1 MRTFSRSVALA
12 LLAPA
17 AAWAQVDTSDWI
29 CEYCPFEEGYRA
41 DYEAGGSYVNE
52 DASRFGNAT
61 GYDEKGGYVNL
72 DGEGSY
78 AKDGRQMRWY
88 AEDLGLS
95 SRVLHIEG
103 GRQGTFGLDLTYSE
117 LPYRLFDTSR
127 TVFTNDGDNLNLPSG
142 WVRAPTTGGMTQLG
156 SSLNGRPIETDR
168 QILEVGG
175 NYMPTNAFTVFA
187 DYRRQ
192 QRDGVAIDS
201 GSTFTQGVYLP
212 RPIDDYTDEMNV
224 GAGYE
229 SGAFNVQLAW
239 YASFYR
245 NDVGSLT
252 WDNPF
257 TGFAGADQGR
267 TAVAPDN
274 DFTQISLSGGYF
286 AEMLDTTIVFSAAVG
301 QGEQTATLLPYTINP
316 LLSPPS
322 LPVTALDGKVD
333 TSNYAFTVTSR
344 PFDKARVKLSYR
356 FDERDNKTPISTWE
370 RVITDALTSGDPET
384 NVPYSFERSRL
395 NLSASYRLFDSLLLS
410 AGYDRGETD
419 RDMQEVAE
427 QTEETG
433 WGKLRWRPNGYVD
446 IAIRGG
452 TSRRDIDR
460 YYEAFAAT
468 LGQNPLMRKYNLA
481 YRYREFGEVTV
492 SGSLPNAPVS
502 AGITWLMADD
512 SYSQSELG
520 MTDSTEDR
528 YTIDLSWAVS
538 ETSSIYVS
546 AGSELL
552 KAGQLGSETFSA
564 PNWNADHED
573 DFTHYGA
580 GFRILDIGDK
590 GSVEVDYT
598 RSTGE
603 TDIAVTRFGETP
615 SILPTLESVM
625 DMFRL
630 NVAYAFSDRLD
641 ATLMIA
647 YEHADFDD
655 WALDGVGPATIP
667 SVLTMGAS
675 AFDYDVWLAGIG
687 FRYRIGGGNE

>member
-1 MRTFSRSVALA
+1 
-12 LLAPA
+12 
-17 AAWAQVDTSDWI
+17 
-29 CEYCPFEEGYRA
+29 
-41 DYEAGGSYVNE
+41 
-52 DASRFGNAT
+52 
-61 GYDEKGGYVNL
+61 
-72 DGEGSY
+72 
-78 AKDGRQMRWY
+78 
-88 AEDLGLS
+88 
-95 SRVLHIEG
+95 
-103 GRQGTFGLDLTYSE
+103 
-117 LPYRLFDTSR
+117 
-127 TVFTNDGDNLNLPSG
+127 
-142 WVRAPTTGGMTQLG
+142 
-156 SSLNGRPIETDR
+156 
-168 QILEVGG
+168 
-175 NYMPTNAFTVFA
+175 
-187 DYRRQ
+187 
-192 QRDGVAIDS
+192 
-201 GSTFTQGVYLP
+201 
-212 RPIDDYTDEMNV
+212 
-224 GAGYE
+224 
-229 SGAFNVQLAW
+229 
-239 YASFYR
+239 
-245 NDVGSLT
+245 
-252 WDNPF
+252 
-257 TGFAGADQGR
+257 
-267 TAVAPDN
+267 
-274 DFTQISLSGGYF
+274 
-286 AEMLDTTIVFSAAVG
+286 
-301 QGEQTATLLPYTINP
+301 
-316 LLSPPS
+316 
-322 LPVTALDGKVD
+322 
-333 TSNYAFTVTSR
+333 
-344 PFDKARVKLSYR
+344 
-356 FDERDNKTPISTWE
+356 
-370 RVITDALTSGDPET
+370 VITDALTSGDPET

-410 AGYDRGETD
+410 AGYDRGQTD
-419 RDMQEVAE
+419 RDLQEVAE
-427 QTEETG
+427 QTEDTG

-452 TSRRDIDR
+452 ASRRDVDR
-460 YYEAFAAT
+460 YDETFATT

-502 AGITWLMADD
+502 AGVTWLMADD

-564 PNWNADHED
+564 PNWNAYHED

-580 GFRILDIGDK
+580 GFRILDIGGK
-590 GSVEVDYT
+590 ASVEVDYT
-598 RSTGE
+598 RSNGD
-603 TDIAVTRFGETP
+603 TDIAVTRFGETA